1 MMDVWVAVTFHISHR
16 KTLNNTRKSNVEEIL
31 QTDTWLAIIYIIYI
45 YIFIYVIYNI
55 CTILYI
61 ILHIYTYIMNK
72 KPVCLCVAQ

>member
-1 MMDVWVAVTFHISHR
+1 MDVWVAVTFHISHR

-55 CTILYI
+55 YTILYI